1 MNKIIQL
8 FLQKKVS
15 KLVLAI
21 IAVLTIVQLF
31 SLSYLKPVYDFNEF
45 FPKSDSAYTFF
56 QGHVE
61 RFGQDNSYVLVALEN
76 DEGVFQYDFLKR
88 VEQLSHDIR
97 GLDSVE
103 RVLSPLDMKD
113 VVIQKDPIF
122 RSEIPFEIPFF
133 HLEDTTRLSQ
143 DSIYIFNH
151 KELIG
156 AMIAKDAKSFLML
169 VHVSDYVTGA
179 ESELLTN
186 QIIQTVNKYEF
197 DGSHI
202 AGKIIAETS
211 YISRMMSELVV
222 FVVLGFLLLVFFLWI
237 AFRTGWGIVLPLIVV
252 KLSVIWTMGVMV
264 MLGNDLDIMS
274 LMIPTIIFVVGM
286 SDVIHITSKYLDELR
301 QGLAKKDALA
311 KTMKEVGLAT
321 LLTSITTAL
330 GFVTLIFTAIK
341 PMQNFGIHT
350 AIGVMLSYLLAF
362 TFYPA
367 ILYLLPAPKGV
378 GVKDESF
385 WKKYLNLFFVWI
397 MRNKLLVVGV
407 YIGLMVFS
415 GWGISRIDR
424 NAFLIDEVAD
434 TDQLKVDF
442 EYMSEHYSGGRPFEL
457 SLKTTNESVYTVETI
472 REIEAVEQFL
482 GDTFLLKNPTSILM
496 VIKTLNRAYHGGD
509 NEFYEVPPSNKELKK
524 LIRKSKTIARKD
536 KMMVLVSEDN
546 KYARVSGNIPDV
558 GSVVFLKKKNAF
570 DEFIK
575 AYPDLEA
582 EITGSPNLID
592 LSNHYL
598 SMNMIQGLSIAF
610 VAIAIIMGLLFK
622 SIRVVIIS
630 LIPNVVPLLLIGGV
644 MGAFDI
650 RLNMTTAIIFTIAF
664 GIAVDDTI
672 HFMSKFKLELSK
684 GSSMPFAVKT
694 TFMTTGKAIIVT
706 SIILIAGF
714 LTLVTS
720 SFNGMK
726 YTGLLIS
733 LTLIFAVISDL
744 VLIPLLVFYLYPK
757 KRKIEE

>member
-1 MNKIIQL
+1 MNKMIQL
-8 FLQKKVS
+8 FLQKSVS
-15 KLVLAI
+15 KAVLAI

-31 SLSYLKPVYDFNEF
+31 SLTYLKPVYDFNEF

-61 RFGQDNSYVLVALEN
+61 RFGQDNSYVLVAIER
-76 DEGVFQYDFLKR
+76 DKGIFDYDFLEK
-88 VEQLSHDIR
+88 VDQLARDLIKI
-97 GLDSVE
+97 DSVE
-103 RVLSPLDMKD
+103 KVFSPLDMKD

-122 RSEIPFEIPFF
+122 RSEFPFEIPFF
-133 HLEDTTRLSQ
+133 HLEDKTRLVQ
-143 DSIYIFNH
+143 DSTYIFSH

-156 AMIAKDAKSFLML
+156 TLIAKDAKSLLMM
-169 VHVSDYVTGA
+169 VYVSDNVAGDN
-179 ESELLTN
+179 SELLTN
-186 QIIQTVNKYEF
+186 QIIKTVAKYDF
-197 DGSHI
+197 DNSHI

-211 YISRMMSELVV
+211 YISRMMSELVIFIV
-222 FVVLGFLLLVFFLWI
+222 FGSLLLIFFLWI
-237 AFRTGWGIVLPLIVV
+237 AFRSTWGIILPLTVV
-252 KLSVIWTMGVMV
+252 LLSVVWTMGAMV
-264 MLGNDLDIMS
+264 ILGNDLDIMS

-301 QGLAKKDALA
+301 QGVEKTEALA
-311 KTMKEVGLAT
+311 KTIKEVGLAT
-321 LLTSITTAL
+321 LLTSVTTAL

-350 AIGVMLSYLLAF
+350 AIGVILSYVLAF

-367 ILYLLPAPKGV
+367 ILNLMPASKGENIK
-378 GVKDESF
+378 GESF
-385 WKKYLNLFFVWI
+385 WKTYLNRFFIWV
-397 MRNKLLVVGV
+397 MHNKLLILGV
-407 YIGLMVFS
+407 YVGLMIFS
-415 GWGISRIDR
+415 IWGISRIDR

-434 TDQLKVDF
+434 TDQLKIDF

-457 SLKTTNESVYTVETI
+457 SLKTEKESIYTVETFRQI
-472 REIEAVEQFL
+472 EEIEQYLSKE
-482 GDTFLLKNPTSILM
+482 FLLKNPTSILT
-496 VIKTLNRAYHGGD
+496 VIKGLNRAYHGGD
-509 NEFYEVPPSNKELKK
+509 NDFYEVPPSDRELKK
-524 LIRKSKTIARKD
+524 LIRKSKTVARKD
-536 KMMVLVSEDN
+536 KMMILVSEDN
-546 KYARVSGNIPDV
+546 QYARVSGNIPDL
-558 GSVVFLKKKNAF
+558 GSVVFLNKKNAF
-570 DEFIK
+570 DEFMID
-575 AYPDLEA
+575 YPGLEA
-582 EITGSPNLID
+582 EVTGSPNLID

-598 SMNMIQGLSIAF
+598 SKNMIQGLSIAF
-610 VAIAIIMGLLFK
+610 VAIALIMGLLFK
-622 SIRVVIIS
+622 SMRVVVIS
-630 LIPNVVPLLLIGGV
+630 LIPNVIPLLLIGGV

-684 GSSMPFAVKT
+684 GSSMPFAVRT

-757 KRKIEE
+757 NRK

>member
-1 MNKIIQL
+1 MDSLIQR
-8 FLQKKVS
+8 FLQKGVS
-15 KLVLAI
+15 KLVLAV

-45 FPKSDSAYTFF
+45 FPKSDSAYAFF
-56 QGHVE
+56 EGHVE
-61 RFGQDNSYVLVALEN
+61 RFGQDNSYVLVAIENKKGIFDYSFLE
-76 DEGVFQYDFLKR
+76 KIKA
-88 VEQLSHDIR
+88 LSLDI
-97 GLDSVE
+97 GKVDSVE
-103 RVLSPLDMKD
+103 RVFSPLDLKD

-122 RSEIPFEIPFF
+122 RSEIPFEIAFF
-133 HLEDTTRLSQ
+133 HLEDKTRLAQ
-143 DSIYIFNH
+143 DSAYIFSH
-151 KELIG
+151 KEVIGTLI
-156 AMIAKDAKSFLML
+156 AEDAKSLLML
-169 VHVSDYVTGA
+169 VHISDKVTGS
-179 ESELLTN
+179 ESEILTN
-186 QIIQTVNKYEF
+186 KLIETVDKYEF
-197 DGSHI
+197 DDTHI

-237 AFRTGWGIVLPLIVV
+237 AFRSTWGVVLPLTVIQ
-252 KLSVIWTMGVMV
+252 LAVIWTMGMMV

-301 QGLAKKDALA
+301 QGVEKREALA
-311 KTMKEVGLAT
+311 RTMKEVGLAT

-330 GFVTLIFTAIK
+330 GFVTLMFTAIK
-341 PMQNFGIHT
+341 PMQNFGVHT
-350 AIGVMLSYLLAF
+350 AIGVMLSYFLAF

-378 GVKDESF
+378 NVKDESF
-385 WKKYLNLFFVWI
+385 WKKHLSRFFIWI
-397 MRNKLLVVGV
+397 MHHKLLIVGV
-407 YIGLMVFS
+407 YVGLMIFS
-415 GWGISRIDR
+415 AWGISRIDR

-457 SLKTTNESVYTVETI
+457 SLKTEEESIYNVEI
-472 REIEAVEQFL
+472 VRQIEAIEKYL
-482 GDTFLLKNPTSILM
+482 GEEFLLKNPTSILT
-496 VIKTLNRAYHGGD
+496 VIKSLNRGYHGGD
-509 NEFYEVPPSNKELKK
+509 NEFYEVPPSDRELKK

-536 KMMVLVSEDN
+536 KRMILASKD
-546 KYARVSGNIPDV
+546 KQYARVSGNIPDV
-558 GSVVFLKKKNAF
+558 GSVVFLEKKNAF
-570 DEFIK
+570 NEFMK
-575 AYPDLEA
+575 RYPDLQA
-582 EITGSPNLID
+582 DLTGSPNLID

-610 VAIAIIMGLLFK
+610 LAISIIMGFLFK
-622 SIRVVIIS
+622 SMRVVVIS
-630 LIPNVVPLLLIGGV
+630 LIPNVIPLLLIGGV

-684 GSSMPFAVKT
+684 GSSMPYAVKT

-757 KRKIEE
+757 KRG